1 MLEDIEFIIPCAGK
15 STRNYP
21 QSKGLAHKSLLPFGS
36 VRLIDHVLK
45 QIFEAGGRYITLVCS
60 NQETID
66 EFKAA
71 LAPCP
76 EIEAKLREKGRASIA
91 NALRSTEIPADA
103 RIQYVIQEKPLGTA
117 HVLGLAHRL
126 SKDKH
131 GCMIFPDDI
140 YIDKDPKNGHL
151 KKMLDSFL
159 IDKNQ
164 ILIQGIWMEDVRN
177 NSIIDNGRL
186 IEKPLNPTN
195 NIGGFSPMMIPKP
208 ILDYM
213 ESHVDGLEDG
223 TFKPFLVGNEWVYTD
238 GINRFLDMQ
247 EDLNSYDLRMFLKD
261 EEDLYM
267 DTGALPLYEHALLHS
282 LLFLSVYKDDHMKYI
297 KDILGK

>member
-1 MLEDIEFIIPCAGK
+1 MLENIEFIIPCAGK

-21 QSKGLAHKSLLPFGS
+21 QSKGIAHKSLLPFGS

-45 QIFEAGGRYITLVCS
+45 QIFEAGGRYVTLVCS

-66 EFKAA
+66 NFKEA

-76 EIEAKLREKGRASIA
+76 DIEAKLREKGRASIA
-91 NALRSTEIPADA
+91 DALKSTEIPADA
-103 RIQYVIQEKPLGTA
+103 RIQYVIQKKPLGTA

-131 GCMIFPDDI
+131 ACMIFPDDI

-151 KKMLDSFL
+151 KKMLDTFL
-159 IDKNQ
+159 IDEKQ
-164 ILIQGIWMEDVRN
+164 ILLTGIWQEDVRN
-177 NSIIDNGRL
+177 NAIIDKGRL
-186 IEKPLNPTN
+186 IEKPLNPSN

-213 ESHVDGLEDG
+213 ESKVDGLEDG

-247 EDLNSYDLRMFLKD
+247 EGLCSYDLRMFLKD
-261 EEDLYM
+261 EDDLYM

-282 LLFLSVYKDDHMKYI
+282 LLFLSVYKEKHMKYI

>member
-1 MLEDIEFIIPCAGK
+1 MLENIEFIIPCAGK

-21 QSKGLAHKSLLPFGS
+21 QSKGIAHKSLLPFGS

-66 EFKAA
+66 NFKEA

-76 EIEAKLREKGRASIA
+76 DIEAKLREKGRTSIA
-91 NALRSTEIPADA
+91 DALKSTEIPADA
-103 RIQYVIQEKPLGTA
+103 RIQYVIQKKPLGTA

-131 GCMIFPDDI
+131 ACMIFPDDI

-151 KKMLDSFL
+151 KKMLDTFL
-159 IDKNQ
+159 IDEKQ
-164 ILIQGIWMEDVRN
+164 ILLTGIWQEDVRN
-177 NSIIDNGRL
+177 NAIIDNGRL
-186 IEKPLNPTN
+186 IEKPLNPSN

-213 ESHVDGLEDG
+213 ESKVDGLEDG

-247 EDLNSYDLRMFLKD
+247 DGLCSYDLRMFLKD
-261 EEDLYM
+261 EDDLYM

-282 LLFLSVYKDDHMKYI
+282 LLFLSVYKEKHMKYI